1 MSMYIKNDMLIVE
14 VPNSEAN
21 LSAQFLGI
29 KDRTVGQY
37 YMSEIQDQV
46 LSFLNNLEGNYYID
60 FLRTK
65 QNIAKYIEKLK
76 SSDFEKC
83 LKSRLKPQIAALES
97 IEWIHNEGKSLHKIN
112 PPSINSQKKYLKLD
126 NDDNFIRIFKDL
138 ILGDLITINIQKL
151 SFDSFLLYLDINKN
165 KINCLCIEGK
175 LKCSN

>member
-37 YMSEIQDQV
+37 YMSEIQDEV
-46 LSFLNNLEGNYYID
+46 LSFLNNLEGNFYID

-65 QNIAKYIEKLK
+65 QNIGYYIKKLK
-76 SSDFEKC
+76 DSGFEQC
-83 LKSRLKPQIAALES
+83 LKSKLKPQIACLES
-97 IEWIHNEGKSLHKIN
+97 IEWIHTEGKSLHKIN
-112 PPSINSQKKYLKLD
+112 PPSVNSKKKYLKLD
-126 NDDNFIRIFKDL
+126 NNDNFVRIFKDL
-138 ILGDLITINIQKL
+138 IIGDLITINIQQL
-151 SFDSFLLYLDINKN
+151 SFNSFLLFLDINKN
-165 KINCLCIEGK
+165 KINCHCIEGK